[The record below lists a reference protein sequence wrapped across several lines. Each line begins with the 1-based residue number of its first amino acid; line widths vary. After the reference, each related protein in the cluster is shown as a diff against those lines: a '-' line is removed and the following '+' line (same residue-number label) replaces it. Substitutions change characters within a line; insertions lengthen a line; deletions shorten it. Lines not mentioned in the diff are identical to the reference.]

1 MANLTAAR
9 DPKWREDKVAELK
22 ATTGGKFYAG
32 GLVVFSPTTGLLS
45 RSVTTASS
53 VVAGVALENKDL
65 TNAAAGSRVR
75 VQRSGTFEFAFPAGG
90 LTDANVGDEVQAA
103 DDQSVAAFSTGIRVG
118 RITEVIS
125 ANRCRVSIDAT
136 AA

>member
-22 ATTGGKFYAG
+22 ATVGGKFYAG
-32 GLVVFSPTTGLLS
+32 GLVVFAPATGLLS
-45 RSVTTASS
+45 RTVAAAGA

-65 TNAAAGSRVR
+65 TNAPAGSRVR
-75 VQRSGTFEFAFPAGG
+75 VQRSGTFEFAFPAGA

-103 DDQSVAAFSTGIRVG
+103 DDQSVAALAGGVRVG